1 MVRLVL
7 IAFEKVWHIESINAT
22 DAHFFAYIRYGA
34 IFGLVC
40 RFALQSMLVKMT
52 TIRWCHKGASIKYVR
67 TEGEGGGL
75 KIRKICVR

>member
-1 MVRLVL
+1 ML
-7 IAFEKVWHIESINAT
+7 ISKIEEGRHIESINAT

-75 KIRKICVR
+75 KIRKICVP